1 MLLGQEEIQTHEETP
16 GVRRVHADKTRR
28 GHSEQ
33 VAVCRAEPEAS
44 EEPGPADA
52 GILDL
57 SLQDFEEASFHVT
70 AWQMDSPPPESR
82 LGHAT
87 ALANWAGWR

>member
-1 MLLGQEEIQTHEETP
+1 MLLAQEEIQTQEETP

-33 VAVCRAEPEAS
+33 VAVCRPEPEAS
-44 EEPGPADA
+44 KEPGPADT

-57 SLQDFEEASFHVT
+57 SLQDSEEASFCCTHSMVLHGR
-70 AWQMDSPPPESR
+70 WILHPLNLD
-82 LGHAT
+82 
-87 ALANWAGWR
+87 